1 MTPEPSTKRSART
14 PADCDRLFE
23 DYVNAGDV
31 EAVVALYE
39 EGGSLVQRDG
49 AVASGHAA
57 IRGVIARLVTIRT
70 ALRNDVVCVIEAGGD
85 LALVYNDWNMSA
97 RGRDG
102 KTIEMA
108 GNAIEVVRR
117 QPDGTWRFAIDDPYA
132 RG

>member
-1 MTPEPSTKRSART
+1 MPART
-14 PADCDRLFE
+14 PEDCDRLFE

-39 EGGSLVQRDG
+39 ERGSLAQRDG
-49 AVASGHAA
+49 AVATGHAA
-57 IRGVIARLVTIRT
+57 IRGVITRLVAIRA
-70 ALRNDVVCVIEAGGD
+70 ALRNDVVRVVEAGEE
-85 LALVYNDWNMSA
+85 LALLYNDWSMSA

-102 KTIEMA
+102 NPIQTA
-108 GNAIEVVRR
+108 GKAIEVVRR